1 MMEAPIILVK
11 GKQAF
16 RRDMGSMR
24 LLGNAANF
32 IRKLSDE
39 YALFHIVDLDALNG
53 NKSNFD
59 LYDNLTYF
67 THVQVECKPEEKLIS
82 ALLQME
88 VRVVVDLPSGL
99 DFEKFGK
106 KKSLIIGKVKPG
118 FSEPFPPIREILLDG
133 KDDELAKRIL
143 SEDKRLFVLKEHY
156 PKGLRRAFGILFEL

>member
-1 MMEAPIILVK
+1 MDVPVLYVK

-16 RRDMGSMR
+16 RKEMGSMR

-39 YALFHIVDLDALNG
+39 YSLFHIVDLDALNG

-67 THVQVECKPEEKLIS
+67 THVQVECKPEEKLIG

-88 VRVVVDLPSGL
+88 ARVVVDLPSKL

-106 KKSLIIGKVKPG
+106 KKSLIIGRVKPG
-118 FSEPFPPIREILLDG
+118 FSEPFPPIREIIMDG
-133 KDDELAKRIL
+133 KDDELARRIL
-143 SEDKRLFVLKEHY
+143 SEDKRLFVLKAHY
-156 PKGLRRAFGILFEL
+156 PKGFRRAFGVLFEL

>member
-1 MMEAPIILVK
+1 MEVPIILVK

-16 RRDMGSMR
+16 KKSMGSMR
-24 LLGNAANF
+24 LLGNAANLVK
-32 IRKLSDE
+32 KLSEE
-39 YALFHIVDLDALNG
+39 YALFHIVDMDALNG

-67 THVQVECKPEEKLIS
+67 THVQVECKPEEKLIG
-82 ALLQME
+82 ALLAME
-88 VRVVVDLPSGL
+88 ARVVVDLPSDL

-118 FSEPFPPIREILLDG
+118 FAEPFPPIREILLDG

-156 PKGLRRAFGILFEL
+156 PKGFRRAFGMLFSL

>member
-1 MMEAPIILVK
+1 MEVPVILVK

-16 RRDMGSMR
+16 KKSMGSMR
-24 LLGNAANF
+24 LLGNAANLVK
-32 IRKLSDE
+32 KLSEE
-39 YALFHIVDLDALNG
+39 YSLFHIVDMDALNG

-67 THVQVECKPEEKLIS
+67 THVQVECKPDEKLIS

-88 VRVVVDLPSGL
+88 VRVVVDLPASL

-118 FSEPFPPIREILLDG
+118 FAEPFPPIREILLDG

-156 PKGLRRAFGILFEL
+156 PKGFRRAFGTLFPL